1 MHSRRFFTFL
11 IGLWIGGTLFIQWVA
26 GQNYTSV
33 ERVLTAQPQQMQQ
46 IIFTLTDAEKKNLFR
61 YVASEM
67 NRFYFSNWE
76 WMQLAIGL
84 ALLVGIILAKEPKQY
99 LVMGGF
105 MLLAVLACHFL
116 LTPQM
121 IGVGRMLDF
130 VPLDKSPAEHKR
142 FESMGMLYMIIDILK
157 TGVGVLMLVQL
168 LRRTDREKRKRR
180 SVKLDEMQ
188 YPNYGTDR

>member
-1 MHSRRFFTFL
+1 MR
-11 IGLWIGGTLFIQWVA
+11 WVA

-33 ERVLTAQPQQMQQ
+33 ERVLTSQPQQMQQ
-46 IIFTLTDAEKKNLFR
+46 IIFTLTDIEKKNLFR

-76 WMQLAIGL
+76 WIQLALGL
-84 ALLVGIILAKEPKQY
+84 ALLVGIILSKEPKQY

-142 FESMGMLYMIIDILK
+142 LESMGMLYLIIDILK
-157 TGVGVLMLVQL
+157 TGVGVAMLVQL

-180 SVKLDEMQ
+180 SVKLDEIQ